1 MLEVEG
7 VSKRFGGVLAL
18 DDVSMDL
25 HPGQVH
31 ALVGE
36 NGAGKSTLIKIM
48 TGVYQPDSGEL
59 RFQGVP
65 ARFARPGDA
74 QLAGISTIY
83 QEMNLVPQLSV
94 ARNLFLGREPTNR
107 LGFVDFDRMR
117 AGAARMMERYGV
129 RGSTCGGRCKR

>member
-1 MLEVEG
+1 
-7 VSKRFGGVLAL
+7 
-18 DDVSMDL
+18 MDL
-25 HPGQVH
+25 HPGEVH

-36 NGAGKSTLIKIM
+36 NGAGKSTLIKVM

-59 RFQGVP
+59 RFLGAP
-65 ARFARPGDA
+65 TRFARPRDA

-83 QEMNLVPQLSV
+83 QEINLVPQLSV

-117 AGAARMMERYGV
+117 AGADHDDGALRRPRRRAAARSR
-129 RGSTCGGRCKR
+129 S